1 MKLKGKKIL
10 ITGANRSIGKAIA
23 QRFAQEG
30 GQVVITFRSDEKG
43 AKNVVQ
49 TLQKTSGFGEAIFA
63 DFSSMENVTKCF
75 DEALALLGH
84 IDVLVNNAGS
94 YDTSPFLDLDPKTFS
109 HLLSVSVTAPMML
122 TQLAARKMKEKGSGG
137 SIINIASVSGLK
149 THPCRV
155 AHSTAK
161 AALIMLTKSTA
172 LELAP
177 FNIRVNALAP
187 GGTPYEGESWGT
199 ELVPLGVEGL
209 PEYQASGALYL
220 ASEEACWV
228 TGQVLAIDG
237 GQTIA

>member
-1 MKLKGKKIL
+1 MKLKDKKIL

-30 GQVVITFRSDEKG
+30 GHVVITYRSDEMG
-43 AKNVVQ
+43 AKEVVQ
-49 TLQKTSGFGEAIFA
+49 TLQKTSGFGAAIFA
-63 DFSSMENVTKCF
+63 DFSLTENITRCF
-75 DEALALLGH
+75 DEACAILGH

-94 YDTSPFLDLDPKTFS
+94 YDTSPFLDLDPKTFN
-109 HLLSVSVTAPMML
+109 HLLHVGVTAPMLL
-122 TQLAARKMKEKGSGG
+122 TQLVARKMKAKGSGG

-199 ELVPLGVEGL
+199 ELVPLGVEGI

-220 ASEEACWV
+220 ASDEASWV

-237 GQTIA
+237 GQTII